1 VVKIALRDAGFNVDS
16 YNDPVIAVSDF
27 KPNFYS
33 LLLLNIKMPNM
44 NGFELYE
51 KVKKI
56 DDKVKVC
63 FLTGFGEQYAQE
75 FSKGLT
81 SSVNDNSNIYSISNY
96 GIVALDEL
104 VKKVNEMI

>member
-1 VVKIALRDAGFNVDS
+1 
-16 YNDPVIAVSDF
+16 
-27 KPNFYS
+27 
-33 LLLLNIKMPNM
+33 MPHM

-75 FSKGLT
+75 FSIGFT
-81 SSVNDNSNIYSISNY
+81 SSVNDNSNISFMRKP
-96 GIVALDEL
+96 VALDEL